1 MRIYGVGVTDSE
13 AELIQV
19 GTLAKA
25 AGLTVRTLHHYD
37 AVGLLVPAERS
48 YSGRRRYSPAD
59 VRRLYRI
66 LALRRLGLTLDEIG
80 AMLDDAPDLTAAV
93 RRHLDRVETDLELG
107 QRLAWTLRHML
118 ELLGAGAQ
126 PTVDEFIE
134 TIEVMRMTQSYYT
147 PEQREQLE
155 HRRRELGQAGMARSE
170 REWADLIAAVTA
182 ERAGGTDP
190 GDPRMLELARRWRA
204 LIERFTGGDAGIAQS
219 LSRMYRDQGSREA
232 SRGMVDPEL
241 MSYVGEALA
250 KLDG

>member
-13 AELIQV
+13 AKLIQV
-19 GTLAKA
+19 GALAQA

-37 AVGLLVPAERS
+37 AVGLLVPAERL
-48 YSGRRRYSPAD
+48 YSGRRLYSPAD
-59 VRRLYRI
+59 VGRLYRI

-93 RRHLDRVETDLELG
+93 RRHLDRVEQDLELG

-118 ELLGAGAQ
+118 ELLDAGAQ
-126 PTVDEFIE
+126 PTVDAFIE

-147 PEQREQLE
+147 LEQREQLE
-155 HRRRELGQAGMARSE
+155 QRRRGLGAAGMARSE
-170 REWADLIAAVTA
+170 QDWADLIAAVTA

-219 LSRMYRDQGSREA
+219 LSRMYREQGPRDG

-241 MSYVGEALA
+241 MSYMGEALA